1 MDFHIWFG
9 TAHRRLTRPAHSSCP
24 YPGDEWRKLPPR
36 HQQEG
41 TTAIGSG
48 AKPNPKD
55 TKRRRPRHQNM
66 NRHGSTKINRGV
78 IAPFRLNRS
87 VHFLAAIW
95 HNLSPPLTAGHL
107 HARSGRNAIQS
118 LSQGK
123 IRSAH
128 SRRKI
133 WESRPYSDHE
143 KARRNG
149 KCSPARWAGHGQNL
163 DLDQNGYSS
172 SLLERLR

>member
-66 NRHGSTKINRGV
+66 NRHGSTKINRRF
-78 IAPFRLNRS
+78 IAPFLLTRS

-95 HNLSPPLTAGHL
+95 HNLSPPLTIPCDVRVFPLLVKRQSKAWPESEQRVAQWL
-107 HARSGRNAIQS
+107 EPTVALSLVEEESLRSLIFSFMERLAANA
-118 LSQGK
+118 K
-123 IRSAH
+123 IRQK
-128 SRRKI
+128 R
-133 WESRPYSDHE
+133 
-143 KARRNG
+143 
-149 KCSPARWAGHGQNL
+149 
-163 DLDQNGYSS
+163 
-172 SLLERLR
+172 

>member
-66 NRHGSTKINRGV
+66 NRHGSTKINRGF
-78 IAPFRLNRS
+78 IAPFRLTRS

-95 HNLSPPLTAGHL
+95 HNLSPPLT
-107 HARSGRNAIQS
+107 
-118 LSQGK
+118 
-123 IRSAH
+123 
-128 SRRKI
+128 
-133 WESRPYSDHE
+133 SRPASNPS
-143 KARRNG
+143 AR
-149 KCSPARWAGHGQNL
+149 PASCPAFWPASYPVSFL
-163 DLDQNGYSS
+163 
-172 SLLERLR
+172 

>member
-55 TKRRRPRHQNM
+55 TKRTRPRHQNM
-66 NRHGSTKINRGV
+66 NRHGSTKINRGF
-78 IAPFRLNRS
+78 IALFLSTRS
-87 VHFLAAIW
+87 VHFRAAIW
-95 HNLSPPLTAGHL
+95 QNLSPPLTAIP
-107 HARSGRNAIQS
+107 AIAET
-118 LSQGK
+118 K
-123 IRSAH
+123 NT
-128 SRRKI
+128 RRYR
-133 WESRPYSDHE
+133 E
-143 KARRNG
+143 
-149 KCSPARWAGHGQNL
+149 
-163 DLDQNGYSS
+163 DLW
-172 SLLERLR
+172 LTR